1 MARWKLIAA
10 SLTVVLLSTILAPA
24 LFSAAGASTGCG
36 TYSFGFE
43 GTRLLNDG
51 ISDVSGPYP
60 IDLPSGVYTVT
71 LVAHDHHDSQVGV
84 PTQSG
89 EQYVVELD
97 SGYRSPASTDIP
109 DDKILT
115 VTVFT
120 DQHIESSSQVTV
132 RHGGEPG
139 INSVDVVC
147 VGFTPEAI
155 ADPVVEQPIP
165 DPPTVDV
172 PPTETPV
179 VEVPNPDAPVVGP
192 PVETP
197 VQDISDPITIVR
209 KPQVAP
215 PASVVPEVKG
225 TVEFP
230 PGTPQLAITGP
241 GDHAGILL
249 AMAAI
254 LIALGTI
261 LVRRERRITSS
272 L

>member
-1 MARWKLIAA
+1 MARWKLVAA

-24 LFSAAGASTGCG
+24 LFSEAGASTGCG

-60 IDLPSGVYTVT
+60 IDLPAGVYTVM
-71 LVAHDHHDSQVGV
+71 LVAHDHHDSQVDV

-115 VTVFT
+115 TAEFT
-120 DQHIESSSQVTV
+120 NQHIESSSQITV

-147 VGFTPEAI
+147 VGFTPEATT
-155 ADPVVEQPIP
+155 D
-165 DPPTVDV
+165 
-172 PPTETPV
+172 PV
-179 VEVPNPDAPVVGP
+179 VEVPNPDAPVVTP

-209 KPQVAP
+209 EPQVAP

-225 TVEFP
+225 TVELP
-230 PGTPQLAITGP
+230 PITPQLAITGP

-249 AMAAI
+249 IMATI
-254 LIALGTI
+254 LIALGAL